1 MTEST
6 KKFLLPLNIQFFA
19 EVKLADVIEPEV
31 FTEYVTNKTVEKSAL
46 YQSGII
52 VNDPQFDQ
60 LASGPSKLMDMP
72 YWNDLADT
80 EATSVAEATDL
91 TAQGISTGKDIA
103 RKIMRAQMW
112 GANNLAGAL
121 SGTDPMAKIAE
132 SVSDYWVRQDQRI
145 LLSVLKGI
153 FSAANMSGNVLD
165 ISALAAGANVL
176 SAEAFLDAQQLLGD
190 SKSLLTA
197 TVMNSHTE
205 NFLRKLNLIDY
216 VPVADQGKPIPYFMD
231 KRVIIDDAVAFDTVT
246 GKGEIFL
253 FGEGA
258 IGQGNGSDPN
268 IVATEVDRNAKNSA
282 GIDYLINRR
291 IQMFHPRGIKWTET
305 AVAGDFPTNAEL
317 GTGTNWTRV
326 YDNKKIR
333 IAKLA
338 FGTVANA

>member
-1 MTEST
+1 M
-6 KKFLLPLNIQFFA
+6 A
-19 EVKLADVIEPEV
+19 EVKLQDVIQPEI
-31 FTEYVTNKTVEKSAL
+31 FTEYVTNRTTEKSAL

-52 VNDPQFDQ
+52 VNDPQFDL

-91 TAQGISTGKDIA
+91 TAQGITTGRDVS
-103 RKIMRAQMW
+103 RKLMRAQMW

-121 SGTDPMAKIAE
+121 SGTDPMAKIGE
-132 SVSDYWVRQDQRI
+132 LVSDYWVRQDQRI
-145 LLSVLKGI
+145 LLSVLNGI
-153 FSAANMSGNVLD
+153 FGAASMSGNILD
-165 ISALAAGANVL
+165 ISALSSGKNVL

-190 SKSLLTA
+190 SKDLLTA
-197 TVMNSHTE
+197 TVMNSYTE
-205 NFLRKLNLIDY
+205 TFLRKLNLIEY
-216 VPVADQGKPIPYFMD
+216 VPIAEQGKPIPYFMD
-231 KRVIIDDAVAFDTVT
+231 KRVIVDDAVAFDTGT
-246 GKGEIFL
+246 GVGEIFL

-268 IVATEVDRNAKNSA
+268 IVPTEVDRDAQNSA

-317 GTGTNWTRV
+317 GTGTNWERV
-326 YDNKKIR
+326 YDAKKIR
-333 IAKLA
+333 IVKFK
-338 FGTVANA
+338 FGTVPSV

>member
-1 MTEST
+1 M
-6 KKFLLPLNIQFFA
+6 KKQLLALNLQFFA
-19 EVKLADVIEPEV
+19 EVKLADVIQPEV
-31 FTEYVTNKTVEKSAL
+31 FTEYVTNRTVEKSAL

-52 VNDPQFDQ
+52 VNDPQFDT

-91 TAQGISTGKDIA
+91 VAQGITTGRDVS
-103 RKIMRAQMW
+103 RKLMRAQMW

-121 SGTDPMAKIAE
+121 SGTDPMAKIGE
-132 SVSDYWVRQDQRI
+132 LVSDYWVRQDQRI
-145 LLSVLKGI
+145 LLSLLKGI
-153 FSAANMSGNVLD
+153 FASASMTNNKLD
-165 ISALAAGANVL
+165 ISGLAAGANVL

-197 TVMNSHTE
+197 TVMNSYTE
-205 NFLRKLNLIDY
+205 TFLRKLNLIDY
-216 VPVADQGKPIPYFMD
+216 VPVAEQGKPIPYFMD
-231 KRVIIDDAVAFDTVT
+231 KRVIVDDAVAFNTET
-246 GKGEIFL
+246 GIGEIFL

-317 GTGTNWTRV
+317 GTGTNWERV
-326 YDNKKIR
+326 YDPKKIR
-333 IAKLA
+333 IAKLV
-338 FGTVANA
+338 FGTTPNV